1 MPTHG
6 PRSATRS
13 RKIPKTERSDA
24 LASTLN
30 RQKSLARFREE
41 EFDLAVIGAGINGA
55 AVARDAS
62 MRGLRVA
69 LIDRGDFAGA
79 TSSRSSKLI
88 HGGFR
93 YLPQGQFTLVYEALR
108 ERERLR
114 HRTAPHLVRPI
125 QFLFPV
131 YRGRGFNRF
140 TMSMGLTLYDL
151 FARMPF
157 KEWHSS
163 LNAAEVRETEPALSR
178 DRLTGGAMYFD
189 AWADDARVTFE
200 NVLDAD
206 LHGAAVANYT
216 AVESFSISDGK
227 IASAG
232 VRDLLGG
239 VTCEIRAKKFL
250 NAAGPWVDDIR
261 RIDDPS
267 SKPCVRLTK
276 GVHLV
281 FPRTVLPVRESIV
294 LADEHGRIVF
304 VMPHDRYVLVGTTDT
319 DFSGDPATVRTEIG
333 DVEYLLAV
341 LAESLPGI
349 KLTSADVA
357 TSFAGLRALI
367 REEKQAPSSVPRE
380 EVILESP
387 SGMITV
393 AGGKFTT
400 HRAIAEKL
408 VDLVMKRI
416 GHRSGACPTLA
427 TPFPGARALDARD
440 EVGSSV
446 AMRNLPPTSADILR
460 ARYGTRAPIVARIA
474 SRRPD
479 LAAPLSRNCPAIGA
493 EVVHAVGSEMAH
505 SVADFLIRRTSLSW
519 RSPVEAEAAASAV
532 ARIMAA
538 ELGWDRARED
548 AEVASFTHEQQSR
561 RVVA

>member
-1 MPTHG
+1 M
-6 PRSATRS
+6 
-13 RKIPKTERSDA
+13 
-24 LASTLN
+24 LN
-30 RQKSLARFREE
+30 RQKSLARFRDE

-55 AVARDAS
+55 AVARDAA

-93 YLPQGQFTLVYEALR
+93 YLPQGQFKLVYAALR

-114 HRTAPHLVRPI
+114 HLTAPHLVHPI

-140 TMSMGLTLYDL
+140 TMAMGLTLYDL
-151 FARMPF
+151 FAQMPF
-157 KEWHSS
+157 KEWHST

-178 DRLTGGAMYFD
+178 DGLTGGAMYFD

-206 LHGAAVANYT
+206 LHGATVANYT
-216 AVESFSISDGK
+216 AVENFSMTDGK

-232 VRDLLGG
+232 LRDLLGG
-239 VTCEIRAKKFL
+239 VSLELCARKFL
-250 NAAGPWVDDIR
+250 NAAGPWVDEIR
-261 RIDDPS
+261 RMDDPL

-281 FPRTVLPVRESIV
+281 FARTVLPVRESIV
-294 LADEHGRIVF
+294 LGDERGRIVF
-304 VMPHDRYVLVGTTDT
+304 VMPHERYVLVGTTDT
-319 DFSGDPATVRTEIG
+319 DYPGDPASVRTQPDDI
-333 DVEYLLAV
+333 EYLLAV

-349 KLTSADVA
+349 KLKNADVA
-357 TSFAGLRALI
+357 ASFAGLRALV
-367 REEKQAPSSVPRE
+367 RGEKEAAAPSAVPRE
-380 EVILESP
+380 EVILEGP
-387 SGMITV
+387 SGLITV

-400 HRAIAEKL
+400 HREIAQKL
-408 VDLVMKRI
+408 VDLVMKRLGRPQQI
-416 GHRSGACPTLA
+416 CPTLA
-427 TPFPGARALDARD
+427 TPFPGARPLGADD
-440 EVGSSV
+440 EPGGGA
-446 AMRNLPPTSADILR
+446 AMRSIPAESAEILK

-474 SRRPD
+474 ARRPE
-479 LAAPLSRNCPAIGA
+479 LAEPLSPGCPALGA

-505 SVADFLIRRTSLSW
+505 SIGDFLIRRTSLSW
-519 RSPVEAEAAASAV
+519 RSPVEAEAAAPAV

-548 AEVASFTHEQQSR
+548 AEVAGFTHEQRSR
-561 RVVA
+561 RAIG

>member
-1 MPTHG
+1 
-6 PRSATRS
+6 
-13 RKIPKTERSDA
+13 
-24 LASTLN
+24 
-30 RQKSLARFREE
+30 
-41 EFDLAVIGAGINGA
+41 
-55 AVARDAS
+55 

-93 YLPQGQFTLVYEALR
+93 YLPQGQFKLVYEALR

-114 HRTAPHLVRPI
+114 HRTAPHLVHPI

-131 YRGRGFNRF
+131 YRRRGFNRF

-178 DRLTGGAMYFD
+178 DRLTGGAMYYD

-206 LHGAAVANYT
+206 LHGAAVANYL
-216 AVESFSISDGK
+216 AVESFGITDGN
-227 IASAG
+227 ITSAT

-239 VTCEIRAKKFL
+239 ASGTIRAKKFL

-261 RIDDPS
+261 RMDDPS
-267 SKPCVRLTK
+267 SRPCVRLTK

-281 FPRTVLPVRESIV
+281 FSRTMLPVRESIV
-294 LADEHGRIVF
+294 LADERGRIVF

-319 DFSGDPATVRTEIG
+319 DFTGDPASVRTEIG

-349 KLTSADVA
+349 KLTNADVA
-357 TSFAGLRALI
+357 TSFAGLRALV
-367 REEKQAPSSVPRE
+367 RADKEAPSSVPRE
-380 EVILESP
+380 EVILESA
-387 SGMITV
+387 SGLITV

-400 HRAIAEKL
+400 HREIAQKL
-408 VDLVMKRI
+408 VNLVMKRLRRPAGI
-416 GHRSGACPTLA
+416 CPTLT
-427 TPFPGARALDARD
+427 TPFPGARALADGDDSGAARLSRCAAFRRPRLKFLKRVT
-440 EVGSSV
+440 E
-446 AMRNLPPTSADILR
+446 R
-460 ARYGTRAPIVARIA
+460 ARRSSRESPPGAPNWRNRCRADVLRLAPKLSMPSATRWRI
-474 SRRPD
+474 
-479 LAAPLSRNCPAIGA
+479 
-493 EVVHAVGSEMAH
+493 
-505 SVADFLIRRTSLSW
+505 
-519 RSPVEAEAAASAV
+519 RSAT
-532 ARIMAA
+532 
-538 ELGWDRARED
+538 
-548 AEVASFTHEQQSR
+548 F
-561 RVVA
+561 

>member
-1 MPTHG
+1 
-6 PRSATRS
+6 
-13 RKIPKTERSDA
+13 
-24 LASTLN
+24 LATLN
-30 RQKSLARFREE
+30 RHRSLARFRDE
-41 EFDLAVIGAGINGA
+41 EFDLAIIGAGINGA
-55 AVARDAS
+55 AVARDAA

-69 LIDRGDFAGA
+69 LIERGDFAGA

-93 YLPQGQFTLVYEALR
+93 YLPQGRFKLVYEALR

-114 HRTAPHLVRPI
+114 HRTAPHLVHPI
-125 QFLFPV
+125 HFLFPV

-140 TMSMGLTLYDL
+140 TMAMGLTLYDL

-178 DRLTGGAMYFD
+178 DGLTGGAMYFD

-206 LHGAAVANYT
+206 LHGAAAANYT
-216 AVESFSISDGK
+216 AVENFSMSGGK
-227 IASAG
+227 IASAS

-239 VTCEIRAKKFL
+239 GSAEVRAKKFL
-250 NAAGPWVDDIR
+250 NAAGPWVDEIR
-261 RIDDPS
+261 RMDDPLS
-267 SKPCVRLTK
+267 QPCVRLTK

-281 FPRTVLPVRESIV
+281 FARTVLPVREALV
-294 LADEHGRIVF
+294 LADERGRIVF

-319 DFSGDPATVRTEIG
+319 DYAGDPAGVRTEIG

-349 KLTSADVA
+349 KLTRTDVA

-367 REEKQAPSSVPRE
+367 REKDGAAPSAVPRE
-380 EVILESP
+380 EVILESA
-387 SGMITV
+387 SGLITV

-400 HRAIAEKL
+400 HREIAQIL
-408 VDLVMKRI
+408 VDRVMKRLGRAAGI
-416 GHRSGACPTLA
+416 CPTLA
-427 TPFPGARALDARD
+427 TPLPGARPLASEDEPGGGAALRTIPAAAA
-440 EVGSSV
+440 E
-446 AMRNLPPTSADILR
+446 ILK

-474 SRRPD
+474 GRRRE
-479 LAAPLSRNCPAIGA
+479 LAEPLSRGCPAIGA
-493 EVVHAVGSEMAH
+493 EVVNAVANEMAH

-519 RSPVEAEAAASAV
+519 RSPVEAEAAAPAV
-532 ARIMAA
+532 ARIMAV

-548 AEVASFTHEQQSR
+548 AEVSSFTHEQQSR
-561 RVVA
+561 RVLA

>member
-1 MPTHG
+1 VAP
-6 PRSATRS
+6 
-13 RKIPKTERSDA
+13 
-24 LASTLN
+24 TLN
-30 RQKSLARFREE
+30 REKSLARFRDE

-69 LIDRGDFAGA
+69 LIERGDFAGA

-93 YLPQGQFTLVYEALR
+93 YLPQGQLKLVYEALR

-114 HRTAPHLVRPI
+114 HRTAPHLVHPI
-125 QFLFPV
+125 QFLFPI
-131 YRGRGFNRF
+131 YRRRGFNRF

-163 LNAAEVRETEPALSR
+163 LNPAEVRETEPALSR
-178 DRLTGGAMYFD
+178 DGLTGGAMYFD

-206 LHGAAVANYT
+206 LHGAAVANY
-216 AVESFSISDGK
+216 AEVESFGASDGK
-227 IASAG
+227 LASAS
-232 VRDLLGG
+232 VRDLIGG
-239 VTCEIRAKKFL
+239 GSYEVRAKEFL

-261 RIDDPS
+261 RLDDPTAQ
-267 SKPCVRLTK
+267 PCVRLTK

-281 FPRTVLPVRESIV
+281 FARTILPVRESLV
-294 LADEHGRIVF
+294 LADERGRIVF

-319 DFSGDPATVRTEIG
+319 DFTGDPASVRTEIG
-333 DVEYLLAV
+333 DVEYLIAV

-349 KLTSADVA
+349 KLTNADVA
-357 TSFAGLRALI
+357 TSFAGLRALV
-367 REEKQAPSSVPRE
+367 REKDGAAPSSVPRE
-380 EVILESP
+380 EVIIEST
-387 SGMITV
+387 SGLITV

-400 HRAIAEKL
+400 HREIAQKL
-408 VDLVMKRI
+408 VDLVMKRMGRPAGI
-416 GHRSGACPTLA
+416 CPTLT
-427 TPFPGARALDARD
+427 TPFPGARPLEKGEESGGAA
-440 EVGSSV
+440 V
-446 AMRNLPPTSADILR
+446 MRTIPGTAAEILK

-474 SRRPD
+474 SRRPE
-479 LAAPLSRNCPAIGA
+479 LAQPLSRGCPAVGA
-493 EVVHAVGSEMAH
+493 EVVNAVVNEMAH
-505 SVADFLIRRTSLSW
+505 SVGDFLIRRTSLSW
-519 RSPVEAEAAASAV
+519 RAPVEAEAAAAAV

>member
-1 MPTHG
+1 M
-6 PRSATRS
+6 
-13 RKIPKTERSDA
+13 
-24 LASTLN
+24 LN
-30 RQKSLARFREE
+30 RQKNLARFRDE

-55 AVARDAS
+55 AVARDAA
-62 MRGLRVA
+62 MRGLSVA
-69 LIDRGDFAGA
+69 LVDRGDFAGA

-93 YLPQGQFTLVYEALR
+93 YLPQGQFRLVYSALR

-114 HRTAPHLVRPI
+114 HLTAPHLVRPI

-140 TMSMGLTLYDL
+140 TMAMGLTLYDM
-151 FARMPF
+151 FAGMPF
-157 KEWHSS
+157 KEWHST

-178 DRLTGGAMYFD
+178 DGLTGGAMYFD

-216 AVESFSISDGK
+216 AVENFGLTDGK
-227 IASAG
+227 IASASLG
-232 VRDLLGG
+232 DLLGG
-239 VTCEIRAKKFL
+239 VRLELRATKFL
-250 NAAGPWVDDIR
+250 NAAGPWVDEIR
-261 RIDDPS
+261 RMDDPL

-281 FPRTVLPVRESIV
+281 FARTVLPVRESIV
-294 LADEHGRIVF
+294 LGDERGRIVF

-319 DFSGDPATVRTEIG
+319 DYSDDPASVTTQPDDI
-333 DVEYLLAV
+333 EYLLAV

-349 KLTSADVA
+349 KLKNADVA
-357 TSFAGLRALI
+357 ASFAGLRALI
-367 REEKQAPSSVPRE
+367 RAEKGAAAPSTVPRE
-380 EVILESP
+380 EVILESS
-387 SGMITV
+387 SGLITV

-400 HRAIAEKL
+400 HREIAQKL
-408 VDLVMKRI
+408 VDLVMKRL
-416 GHRSGACPTLA
+416 GRPAGVCPTLA
-427 TPFPGARALDARD
+427 TPFPGARPLGADD
-440 EVGSSV
+440 EPGGLA
-446 AMRNLPPTSADILR
+446 AMRSIPAESAEIIKV
-460 ARYGTRAPIVARIA
+460 RYGTRAPLVAQIA
-474 SRRPD
+474 ARRPE
-479 LAAPLSRNCPAIGA
+479 LAEPLSRGCPAIAA
-493 EVVHAVGSEMAH
+493 EVVHAAGSEMAH

-519 RSPVEAEAAASAV
+519 RSPVEAEAAAPAV

-561 RVVA
+561 RAIG

>member
-1 MPTHG
+1 M
-6 PRSATRS
+6 
-13 RKIPKTERSDA
+13 IE
-24 LASTLN
+24 
-30 RQKSLARFREE
+30 
-41 EFDLAVIGAGINGA
+41 
-55 AVARDAS
+55 
-62 MRGLRVA
+62 
-69 LIDRGDFAGA
+69 RGDFAGA

-93 YLPQGQFTLVYEALR
+93 YLPQGQLKLVYEALR

-114 HRTAPHLVRPI
+114 HRTAPHLVHPI

-131 YRGRGFNRF
+131 YRRRGFNRF
-140 TMSMGLTLYDL
+140 TMSIGLTLYDL

-163 LNAAEVRETEPALSR
+163 LNPAEVRETEPALSR
-178 DRLTGGAMYFD
+178 DGLTGGAMYFD

-206 LHGAAVANYT
+206 LHNAAVANYA
-216 AVESFSISDGK
+216 AVESFGASDGK
-227 IASAG
+227 LASAS
-232 VRDLLGG
+232 VRDLIGG
-239 VTCEIRAKKFL
+239 GAYEVRAKEFL

-261 RIDDPS
+261 RLDDPTAQ
-267 SKPCVRLTK
+267 PCVRLTK

-281 FPRTVLPVRESIV
+281 FARTLLPVRESIV
-294 LADEHGRIVF
+294 LADERGRIVF

-319 DFSGDPATVRTEIG
+319 DFTGDPASVRTEIA
-333 DVEYLLAV
+333 DVEYLIAV

-349 KLTSADVA
+349 KLTNADVA
-357 TSFAGLRALI
+357 TSFAGLRALV
-367 REEKQAPSSVPRE
+367 REKDGAAPSSVPRE
-380 EVILESP
+380 EVILEST
-387 SGMITV
+387 SGLITV

-400 HRAIAEKL
+400 HREIAQKL
-408 VDLVMKRI
+408 VDLVMKRLGRRAGI
-416 GHRSGACPTLA
+416 CPTLT
-427 TPFPGARALDARD
+427 TPFPGARPLEKGEESGGAA
-440 EVGSSV
+440 V
-446 AMRNLPPTSADILR
+446 MRTIPGAAATILK

-474 SRRPD
+474 SRRPE
-479 LAAPLSRNCPAIGA
+479 LAQPLSRGCPAVGA
-493 EVVHAVGSEMAH
+493 EVVNAVANEMAH
-505 SVADFLIRRTSLSW
+505 SVGDFLIRRTSLSW
-519 RSPVEAEAAASAV
+519 RAPVEAEAAAAAV

>member
-1 MPTHG
+1 M
-6 PRSATRS
+6 
-13 RKIPKTERSDA
+13 
-24 LASTLN
+24 LN
-30 RQKSLARFREE
+30 RQKSLARFRDE

-55 AVARDAS
+55 AVARDAA

-93 YLPQGQFTLVYEALR
+93 YLPQGQFKLVYAALR

-114 HRTAPHLVRPI
+114 HLTAPHLVHPI

-140 TMSMGLTLYDL
+140 TMAMGLTLYDL
-151 FARMPF
+151 FAQMPF
-157 KEWHSS
+157 KEWHST

-178 DRLTGGAMYFD
+178 DGLTGGAMYFD

-216 AVESFSISDGK
+216 AVENFSMTDGK

-232 VRDLLGG
+232 LRDLLGG
-239 VTCEIRAKKFL
+239 VSLELCARKFL
-250 NAAGPWVDDIR
+250 NAAGPWVDEIR
-261 RIDDPS
+261 RMDDPL

-281 FPRTVLPVRESIV
+281 FARTVLPVRESIV
-294 LADEHGRIVF
+294 LGDERGRIVF
-304 VMPHDRYVLVGTTDT
+304 VMPHERYVLVGTTDT
-319 DFSGDPATVRTEIG
+319 DYPGDPASVRTQPDDI
-333 DVEYLLAV
+333 EYLLAV

-349 KLTSADVA
+349 KLKNADVA
-357 TSFAGLRALI
+357 ASFAGLRALV
-367 REEKQAPSSVPRE
+367 RGEKEAAAPSAVPRE

-387 SGMITV
+387 SGLITV

-400 HRAIAEKL
+400 HREIAQKL
-408 VDLVMKRI
+408 VDLVMKRLGRPQRI
-416 GHRSGACPTLA
+416 CPTLA
-427 TPFPGARALDARD
+427 TPFPGARPLGADD
-440 EVGSSV
+440 EPGGGA
-446 AMRNLPPTSADILR
+446 AMRSIPAESAEILK

-474 SRRPD
+474 ARRPE
-479 LAAPLSRNCPAIGA
+479 LAAPLSPGCPALGA
-493 EVVHAVGSEMAH
+493 EVVHAVSSEMAH
-505 SVADFLIRRTSLSW
+505 SIGDFLIRRTSLSW
-519 RSPVEAEAAASAV
+519 RSPVEAEAAAPAV

-548 AEVASFTHEQQSR
+548 AEVAGFTHEQRSR
-561 RVVA
+561 RAIG

>member
-1 MPTHG
+1 M
-6 PRSATRS
+6 
-13 RKIPKTERSDA
+13 
-24 LASTLN
+24 
-30 RQKSLARFREE
+30 
-41 EFDLAVIGAGINGA
+41 IGAGINGA

-93 YLPQGQFTLVYEALR
+93 YLPQGQFKLVYEALR

-131 YRGRGFNRF
+131 YRRRGFNRF
-140 TMSMGLTLYDL
+140 TMAFGLTLYDL

-178 DRLTGGAMYFD
+178 EGLTGGAMYFD

-216 AVESFSISDGK
+216 AVERFSTTDGR
-227 IASAG
+227 IASAS
-232 VRDLLGG
+232 VRDLIGG
-239 VTCEIRAKKFL
+239 SVSEIRAKKFL
-250 NAAGPWVDDIR
+250 NAAGPWVDEIR
-261 RIDDPS
+261 RMDDPS

-281 FPRTVLPVRESIV
+281 FPRTTLPVRVSLV
-294 LADEHGRIVF
+294 LADERGRIVF
-304 VMPHDRYVLVGTTDT
+304 VMPHERYVLVGTTDT
-319 DFSGDPATVRTEIG
+319 DFAADPAAVKTEIA
-333 DVEYLLAV
+333 DVEYLIAV
-341 LAESLPGI
+341 LAESLPRI
-349 KLTSADVA
+349 KLTHADVA

-367 REEKQAPSSVPRE
+367 REENDAPSSVPRE
-380 EVILESP
+380 EVIIEST
-387 SGMITV
+387 SGLITV

-400 HRAIAEKL
+400 HREIAEKI
-408 VDLVMKRI
+408 VDRVMKRLGRHAGI
-416 GHRSGACPTLA
+416 APTLRA
-427 TPFPGARALDARD
+427 PLPGARALSTGEDGGGGAT
-440 EVGSSV
+440 
-446 AMRNLPPTSADILR
+446 AMRTIPGTSAEILK
-460 ARYGTRAPIVARIA
+460 ARYGTRAPLVARIA
-474 SRRPD
+474 SRRPE
-479 LAAPLSRNCPAIGA
+479 LAEPLSRNCPAIGA
-493 EVVHAVGSEMAH
+493 EVVNAVANEMAH
-505 SVADFLIRRTSLSW
+505 SVGDFLIRRTSLSW
-519 RSPVEAEAAASAV
+519 RSPVEAEAAAPAV
-532 ARIMAA
+532 ARIMAG
-538 ELGWDRARED
+538 ELGWDRARE
-548 AEVASFTHEQQSR
+548 AEEVASFTHEQNSR

>member
-1 MPTHG
+1 M
-6 PRSATRS
+6 A
-13 RKIPKTERSDA
+13 A
-24 LASTLN
+24 TLN
-30 RQKSLARFREE
+30 REKSLARFRDET
-41 EFDLAVIGAGINGA
+41 FDLAVIGAGINGA

-62 MRGLRVA
+62 MRGLSVA
-69 LIDRGDFAGA
+69 LIERGDFACA

-93 YLPQGQFTLVYEALR
+93 YLPQGQLKLVYEALR

-114 HRTAPHLVRPI
+114 HRTAPHLVHPI

-131 YRGRGFNRF
+131 YRKRGFNRF
-140 TMSMGLTLYDL
+140 TMAMGLTLYDL

-178 DRLTGGAMYFD
+178 EGLTGGAMYFD

-206 LHGAAVANYT
+206 LHGAAIANYT
-216 AVESFSISDGK
+216 AVESFNVIDGK
-227 IASAG
+227 IVSASL
-232 VRDLLGG
+232 RDVIGG
-239 VTCEIRAKKFL
+239 ITCEVRAKKFL
-250 NAAGPWVDDIR
+250 NAAGPWVDEIR
-261 RIDDPS
+261 RMDDPAT
-267 SKPCVRLTK
+267 KPCVRLTK

-281 FPRTVLPVRESIV
+281 FARTVLPVRESLV
-294 LADEHGRIVF
+294 LADERGRIVF

-319 DFSGDPATVRTEIG
+319 DFAGDPASVRTEIG

-349 KLTSADVA
+349 KLTNADVA

-367 REEKQAPSSVPRE
+367 REDKEAPSSVPRE
-380 EVILESP
+380 EVILESL
-387 SGMITV
+387 SGLITV

-400 HRAIAEKL
+400 HREIAQKL
-408 VDLVMKRI
+408 VDRVMRAL
-416 GHRSGACPTLA
+416 GRAAGVCPTLE
-427 TPFPGARALDARD
+427 TPLPGARALADGD
-440 EVGSSV
+440 SSGSS
-446 AMRNLPPTSADILR
+446 ASMRSIPSAAAEILK
-460 ARYGTRAPIVARIA
+460 ARYGKRAPIVARIA
-474 SRRPD
+474 ARRSD
-479 LAAPLSRNCPAIGA
+479 LTEPLSRNCPAIGA
-493 EVVHAVGSEMAH
+493 EVVNAVGNEMAH
-505 SVADFLIRRTSLSW
+505 SVGDFLIRRTSLSW
-519 RSPVEAEAAASAV
+519 RSPVEAEAAAAAV

-538 ELGWDRARED
+538 ELGWDRAREE
-548 AEVASFTHEQQSR
+548 AEAASFTHEQQSR

>member
-1 MPTHG
+1 
-6 PRSATRS
+6 
-13 RKIPKTERSDA
+13 
-24 LASTLN
+24 LAATLN
-30 RQKSLARFREE
+30 RQNNLARFRRE

-55 AVARDAS
+55 AVARDAA
-62 MRGLRVA
+62 MRGLSVA
-69 LIDRGDFAGA
+69 LIDRGDFACA
-79 TSSRSSKLI
+79 TSSQSSKLI

-93 YLPQGQFTLVYEALR
+93 YLPQGQFKLVYAALR

-114 HRTAPHLVRPI
+114 HVTAPHLVHPI

-140 TMSMGLTLYDL
+140 TMAMGLTLYDL
-151 FARMPF
+151 FAAMPF
-157 KEWHSS
+157 KEWHST

-178 DRLTGGAMYFD
+178 DRLTGGAMCFD

-216 AVESFSISDGK
+216 AVESFTINGAK

-239 VTCEIRAKKFL
+239 VSFELRARTFL

-261 RIDDPS
+261 RIDDPL

-281 FPRTVLPVRESIV
+281 FARTVLPVRESIV
-294 LADEHGRIVF
+294 LGDDRGRIVF

-319 DFSGDPATVRTEIG
+319 DFSGDPASVGTDAS

-341 LAESLPGI
+341 MAESLPGI
-349 KLTSADVA
+349 KLKHTDVA
-357 TSFAGLRALI
+357 ASFAGLRALV
-367 REEKQAPSSVPRE
+367 RAEKESAAPSSVPRE

-387 SGMITV
+387 SGLITV

-400 HRAIAEKL
+400 HREIAQRL
-408 VDLVMKRI
+408 VDLVMKRLGRPAGI
-416 GHRSGACPTLA
+416 CPTLA
-427 TPFPGARALDARD
+427 TPFPGARPLGAGDDPDRGGA
-440 EVGSSV
+440 
-446 AMRNLPPTSADILR
+446 AMRSIPAEAAEILT

-474 SRRPD
+474 AARPE
-479 LAAPLSRNCPAIGA
+479 LAQPLARGCPALAA

-505 SVADFLIRRTSLSW
+505 SVGDFLIRRTSLSW
-519 RSPVEAEAAASAV
+519 RSPVEADAAAPAV

-538 ELGWDRARED
+538 ELGWDRARQL
-548 AEVASFTHEQQSR
+548 AEVATFRHEQQTR
-561 RVVA
+561 RAIA

>member
-1 MPTHG
+1 M
-6 PRSATRS
+6 
-13 RKIPKTERSDA
+13 
-24 LASTLN
+24 ASTLN
-30 RQKSLARFREE
+30 REKSLARFRDE

-62 MRGLRVA
+62 MRGLRVG
-69 LIDRGDFAGA
+69 LIERGDFAGA

-93 YLPQGQFTLVYEALR
+93 YLPQGQLKLVYEALR

-114 HRTAPHLVRPI
+114 HRTAPHLVHPI

-131 YRGRGFNRF
+131 YRRRGFNRF

-163 LNAAEVRETEPALSR
+163 LNPAEVRETEPALSR
-178 DRLTGGAMYFD
+178 EGLTGGAMYFD

-206 LHGAAVANYT
+206 LHGAAVANYA
-216 AVESFSISDGK
+216 AVESFGASDGK
-227 IASAG
+227 MASAS
-232 VRDLLGG
+232 VRDLIGG
-239 VTCEIRAKKFL
+239 GTYEVRAKEFL

-261 RIDDPS
+261 RLDDPS
-267 SKPCVRLTK
+267 AQPCVRLTK

-281 FPRTVLPVRESIV
+281 FSRTLLPVRESIV
-294 LADEHGRIVF
+294 LADERGRIVF

-319 DFSGDPATVRTEIG
+319 DFTGDPASVRTEIG
-333 DVEYLLAV
+333 DVEYLIAV

-349 KLTSADVA
+349 KLTNADVA
-357 TSFAGLRALI
+357 TSFAGLRALV
-367 REEKQAPSSVPRE
+367 REKDGAAPSSVPRE
-380 EVILESP
+380 EVILESG
-387 SGMITV
+387 SGLITV

-400 HRAIAEKL
+400 HREIAQKL
-408 VDLVMKRI
+408 VDLVMKRLGRRAGI
-416 GHRSGACPTLA
+416 CPTLT
-427 TPFPGARALDARD
+427 TPFSGARPLEKGEESGGAA
-440 EVGSSV
+440 V
-446 AMRNLPPTSADILR
+446 MRTIPGTAATILK

-474 SRRPD
+474 SRRPE
-479 LAAPLSRNCPAIGA
+479 LAQPLSRGCPALGA
-493 EVVHAVGSEMAH
+493 EVVNAVVNEMAH
-505 SVADFLIRRTSLSW
+505 SVGDFLIRRTSLSW
-519 RSPVEAEAAASAV
+519 RAPVEAEGAAAAV

-538 ELGWDRARED
+538 ELGWDRAREN

>member
-1 MPTHG
+1 M
-6 PRSATRS
+6 
-13 RKIPKTERSDA
+13 
-24 LASTLN
+24 TLN
-30 RQKSLARFREE
+30 RQNSLARFRGE

-55 AVARDAS
+55 AVARDAA

-69 LIDRGDFAGA
+69 LIDRGDFAAA

-93 YLPQGQFTLVYEALR
+93 YLPQGQFKLVYAALR

-114 HRTAPHLVRPI
+114 HLTAPHLVHLI

-140 TMSMGLTLYDL
+140 TMAMGLTLYDL
-151 FARMPF
+151 MAQMPF
-157 KEWHSS
+157 KEWHSTLS
-163 LNAAEVRETEPALSR
+163 AAEVRETEPALSR
-178 DRLTGGAMYFD
+178 DGLTGGAMYFD
-189 AWADDARVTFE
+189 AWADDARLTFE

-206 LHGAAVANYT
+206 IHGAAVANYV
-216 AVESFSISDGK
+216 AVENFSTAGAR

-232 VRDLLGG
+232 VRDLLRGAG
-239 VTCEIRAKKFL
+239 FELRARTFL

-261 RIDDPS
+261 RMDDPS
-267 SKPCVRLTK
+267 AKPCVRLTK

-281 FPRTVLPVRESIV
+281 FARTVLPVRESIV
-294 LADEHGRIVF
+294 LGDERGRIVF

-319 DFSGDPATVRTEIG
+319 DFAGDPASVSTEPD

-341 LAESLPGI
+341 LADSLPGI
-349 KLTSADVA
+349 KLKSTDVA
-357 TSFAGLRALI
+357 ASFAGLRALV
-367 REEKQAPSSVPRE
+367 RAEKGSAAPSAVPRE

-387 SGMITV
+387 SGLITV

-400 HRAIAEKL
+400 HREIAQKL
-408 VDLVMKRI
+408 VDLVIKRLARPA
-416 GHRSGACPTLA
+416 GVCPTLA
-427 TPFPGARALDARD
+427 TPFPGARPLGAADAA
-440 EVGSSV
+440 GAAA
-446 AMRNLPPTSADILR
+446 AMKSIPADAAQILT

-474 SRRPD
+474 ATRPE
-479 LAAPLSRNCPAIGA
+479 LAEPLARGCPALAA
-493 EVVHAVGSEMAH
+493 EVVHAVRSEMVH
-505 SVADFLIRRTSLSW
+505 SVGDFLIRRTSLSW
-519 RSPVEAEAAASAV
+519 RCPAEADAAAPVV

-548 AEVASFTHEQQSR
+548 AEVARFRHEQDR
-561 RVVA
+561 LRAIA

>member
-1 MPTHG
+1 
-6 PRSATRS
+6 
-13 RKIPKTERSDA
+13 

-30 RQKSLARFREE
+30 RQKSLARFRDE

-62 MRGLRVA
+62 MRSLKVA

-93 YLPQGQFTLVYEALR
+93 YLPQGQFKLVYEALR

-114 HRTAPHLVRPI
+114 HRTAPHLVHPI

-131 YRGRGFNRF
+131 YRRRGFNRF
-140 TMSMGLTLYDL
+140 TMAMGLTLYDL

-163 LNAAEVRETEPALSR
+163 LNASEVRETEPALSR
-178 DRLTGGAMYFD
+178 ERLTGGAMYFD

-216 AVESFSISDGK
+216 AVENFGIADGK
-227 IASAG
+227 IASVS

-239 VTCEIRAKKFL
+239 IPCEVRAKKFL

-261 RIDDPS
+261 RMDDPA

-281 FPRTVLPVRESIV
+281 FARTVLPVRESLV
-294 LADEHGRIVF
+294 LADERGRIVF

-319 DFSGDPATVRTEIG
+319 DFTGDPASVRTDIG
-333 DVEYLLAV
+333 DLEYLLAV

-367 REEKQAPSSVPRE
+367 REEKAAPSSVPRE
-380 EVILESP
+380 EVILES
-387 SGMITV
+387 
-393 AGGKFTT
+393 
-400 HRAIAEKL
+400 
-408 VDLVMKRI
+408 
-416 GHRSGACPTLA
+416 
-427 TPFPGARALDARD
+427 
-440 EVGSSV
+440 
-446 AMRNLPPTSADILR
+446 
-460 ARYGTRAPIVARIA
+460 A
-474 SRRPD
+474 S
-479 LAAPLSRNCPAIGA
+479 
-493 EVVHAVGSEMAH
+493 
-505 SVADFLIRRTSLSW
+505 
-519 RSPVEAEAAASAV
+519 
-532 ARIMAA
+532 
-538 ELGWDRARED
+538 
-548 AEVASFTHEQQSR
+548 
-561 RVVA
+561 

>member
-13 RKIPKTERSDA
+13 RKIPKIK
-24 LASTLN
+24 LAATLN
-30 RQKSLARFREE
+30 RQKSLARFRDE

-62 MRGLRVA
+62 MRGLKVA

-88 HGGFR
+88 HSGFR
-93 YLPQGQFTLVYEALR
+93 YLPQGQFKLVYEALR

-114 HRTAPHLVRPI
+114 HRTAPHLVHPI

-131 YRGRGFNRF
+131 YKRRGFNRF
-140 TMSMGLTLYDL
+140 TMAMGLTLYDL

-163 LNAAEVRETEPALSR
+163 LNASEVRETEPALSR
-178 DRLTGGAMYFD
+178 DGLTGGAMYYD

-216 AVESFSISDGK
+216 AVESFSMADGK
-227 IASAG
+227 IASAS
-232 VRDLLGG
+232 VHDLLGG
-239 VTCEIRAKKFL
+239 TSCEVRAKKFL
-250 NAAGPWVDDIR
+250 NAAGPWVDNIR
-261 RIDDPS
+261 RMDDPA

-281 FPRTVLPVRESIV
+281 FARTVLPVRESIV
-294 LADEHGRIVF
+294 LADERGRIVF

-319 DFSGDPATVRTEIG
+319 DFTDDPANVRTEIG
-333 DVEYLLAV
+333 DVEYLVAV

-349 KLTSADVA
+349 KLTNADVA

-367 REEKQAPSSVPRE
+367 KEEKEAPSSVPRE
-380 EVILESP
+380 EVILESL
-387 SGMITV
+387 SGLITV

-400 HRAIAEKL
+400 HRAIAQKL
-408 VDLVMKRI
+408 VDRVMKGLGRQA
-416 GHRSGACPTLA
+416 GVCPTLT
-427 TPFPGARALDARD
+427 TPFPGARALADGD
-440 EVGSSV
+440 NSGSS
-446 AMRNLPPTSADILR
+446 ASMRSIP
-460 ARYGTRAPIVARIA
+460 
-474 SRRPD
+474 
-479 LAAPLSRNCPAIGA
+479 
-493 EVVHAVGSEMAH
+493 
-505 SVADFLIRRTSLSW
+505 
-519 RSPVEAEAAASAV
+519 AASA
-532 ARIMAA
+532 
-538 ELGWDRARED
+538 
-548 AEVASFTHEQQSR
+548 
-561 RVVA
+561 